1 MNKILQSPWT
11 AGVIGM
17 LVFLLMFVAIISKV
31 KITRPQPAEEDNS
44 EPTTAWTFR
53 NPEMD
58 TLMDELRTKKMAL
71 DKRENDLN
79 LLAIRLKGER
89 EQIEAITQSVTRI
102 QQQFDSNIFHIQEA
116 EIANI
121 KKLIKT
127 YAEMEPEQ
135 AANVLKAMDVDA
147 AARILRFMKESQ
159 STAILKAMSKNEVDA
174 RKAARILDRIRLSV
188 VDPPTNSSAAKT
200 TPTL

>member
-17 LVFLLMFVAIISKV
+17 LVFLLMFVAVISKV
-31 KITRPQPAEEDNS
+31 KITRPQPATDDNS
-44 EPTTAWTFR
+44 EPPTAWTFR

-58 TLMDELRTKKMAL
+58 TLMEELRTKKAAL

-79 LLAIRLKGER
+79 LLAIRLKGEQ

-102 QQQFDSNIFHIQEA
+102 QQQFDKNILHIQEA
-116 EIANI
+116 ELSNI

-127 YAEMEPEQ
+127 YAGMDPEE
-135 AANVLKAMDVDA
+135 AANVLKTMDLDTA
-147 AARILRFMKESQ
+147 SRILRFMKESQ
-159 STAILKAMSKNEVDA
+159 STAILKAMSKNEADA
-174 RKAARILDRIRLSV
+174 RKAAMILDRIRLSV
-188 VDPPTNSSAAKT
+188 IDPATNSSTSKA